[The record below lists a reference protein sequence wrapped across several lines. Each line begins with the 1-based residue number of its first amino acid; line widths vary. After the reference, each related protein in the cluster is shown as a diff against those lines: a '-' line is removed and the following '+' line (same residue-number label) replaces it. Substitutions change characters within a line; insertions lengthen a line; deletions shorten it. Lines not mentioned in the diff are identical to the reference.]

1 MNISRVLLHGALP
14 LLFLLPLLASV
25 TSCKRQAPPAKV
37 SSPFTAQVVF
47 DDSIHDFG
55 TFSSDSAMQRHV
67 FSFVNSSDI
76 PAVIL
81 NADLS
86 CQCTSVKYTQEAIH
100 PGQSGKVE
108 VTFDGTKSA
117 PGYFDK
123 SVRIRM
129 NASHTYLLRIKG
141 CMK

>member
-1 MNISRVLLHGALP
+1 MNFNRISLSGTLP
-14 LLFLLPLLASV
+14 FLLLLSLLASI
-25 TSCKRQAPPAKV
+25 TSCKRQV
-37 SSPFTAQVVF
+37 SQDKTNSAFTAQVVF

-55 TFSSDSAMQRHV
+55 TFSLDSAIQRHV
-67 FSFVNSSDI
+67 FNFVNSSDI

-86 CQCTSVKYTQEAIH
+86 CQCTSVKYTQEAVQ